1 MAEKVKIIPAS
12 NDVMFKAIFVKKDG
26 DYKLLRSFLSAALK
40 IPKKEIVNILIKN
53 PELVPLYYE
62 GKLVRLDIML
72 TTTKHVINIE
82 MQVAN
87 EDYYKERSLL
97 YCARMYH
104 EELKEGEDYGKTQP
118 CIGIHILNFTMFPDA
133 KEYHSSFS
141 MREDTRHEQLTD
153 RMQLHFLEL
162 PKVLN
167 VSEKNK
173 PDNSDELRL
182 WMQLFKAKTE
192 EELDMLSNTNVE
204 AIRDSVTAIRALS
217 ADEQIREYV
226 RQREKALQ
234 DYYSDIAVAESR
246 GEKKGRTEE
255 KEDIAL
261 SMLAKGALSHEEIAE
276 YTGLTLDK
284 VKELAAQNPV

>member
-1 MAEKVKIIPAS
+1 MAANTEIIPVT
-12 NDVMFKAIFVKKDG
+12 NDVMFKALFVKKDG
-26 DYKLLRSFLSAALK
+26 DYKILRSFLSAALK
-40 IPKKEIVNILIKN
+40 IPKSEIVNILIKN

-82 MQVAN
+82 MQVA
-87 EDYYKERSLL
+87 DVKFYKERSLM

-104 EELKEGEDYGKTQP
+104 DELKEGENYGEAHP
-118 CIGIHILNFTMFPDA
+118 CIGIHILNFTMFPDV

-153 RMQLHFLEL
+153 KMQLHFLEL
-162 PKVLN
+162 PKVVK
-167 VSEKNK
+167 VSDTNK
-173 PDNSDELRL
+173 PDENDELRL
-182 WMQLFKAKTE
+182 WMQLFRAETE
-192 EELDMLSNTNVE
+192 EELNMLSNTNVE
-204 AIRDSVTAIRALS
+204 AIRDSVTVIRTLS

-234 DYYSDIAVAESR
+234 DYYSDISVAR
-246 GEKKGRTEE
+246 NEE
-255 KEDIAL
+255 KTGIAL
-261 SMLAKGALSHEEIAE
+261 SMIADGQLPFETIAK
-276 YTGLTLDK
+276 YTGLSIDK